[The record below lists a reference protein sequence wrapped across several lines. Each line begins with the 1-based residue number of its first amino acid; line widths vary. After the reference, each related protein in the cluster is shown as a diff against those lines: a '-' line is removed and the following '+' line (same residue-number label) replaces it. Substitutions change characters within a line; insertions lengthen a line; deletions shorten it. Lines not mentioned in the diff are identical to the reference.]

1 MTASWKKFS
10 ESGTTSIEYALIA
23 ALVSVAI
30 FAAAET
36 LGSSIQAFF
45 TSANAKVE
53 DAASS

>member
-1 MTASWKKFS
+1 MTVSWKKFS

-36 LGSSIQAFF
+36 LGSSIQGFF

>member
-1 MTASWKKFS
+1 MR
-10 ESGTTSIEYALIA
+10 IA

-36 LGSSIQAFF
+36 LGSSIQGFF